1 MGPFPRRSDRRG
13 IALVTAVLTLVTIAA
28 LVAGSFFVGRIEQL
42 TGMNTVWTTQ
52 SAEAA
57 EAGVA
62 HAMETVAP
70 ATYQAMQLWTSS
82 ASNEVALPTVT
93 VGTTAYTDTIRRLT
107 PSLFMVRSTGR
118 RLGSGGTVLAE
129 SAVAQLVRIARP
141 TVGTNAAVTV
151 ADPVTFNG
159 NAFVIS
165 GENAY
170 PPGWGPTDCPSGQ
183 PDPYSGLDDQVA
195 VRSATGTGA
204 APKDMDNLDGF
215 PVDTASYD
223 PTVTSKTFSD
233 FKDFTYATLTAQTGV
248 KKLPLSTPYN
258 GVLPVLAGDGTCD
271 RNLLLNMG
279 EPRRGAGTV
288 AACTSYYPIVHGTGT
303 DTKFAAGSRG
313 QGTLLIEGN
322 LELVGG
328 FEWTGLILVRG
339 QIKITGNGNKIY
351 GALLSEGMDVDAAGA
366 IGGNIE
372 IHYSKCAIDNAT
384 GATAQIRSVT
394 RGWSQLY

>member
-1 MGPFPRRSDRRG
+1 MGPSPKRHHRRG
-13 IALVTAVLTLVTIAA
+13 IALVTAVLTMVTIAA

-42 TGMNTVWTTQ
+42 TGINTVWATQ
-52 SAEAA
+52 AAEAA

-62 HAMETVAP
+62 HAMGTVTP
-70 ATYQAMQLWTSS
+70 ASYQAMQIWTSS
-82 ASNEVALPTVT
+82 ASAEMALPTVT
-93 VGTTAYTDTIRRLT
+93 AGSIAYTDTIRRLT

-118 RLGSGGTVLAE
+118 RLGAGNTVLAE
-129 SAVAQLVRIARP
+129 AAVSQLMRIARP

-165 GENAY
+165 GENSY
-170 PPGWGPTDCPSGQ
+170 PPGWGASDCPSGG

-195 VRSATGTGA
+195 VRSATSTGA

-223 PTVTSKTFSD
+223 ATVTSKTFTD
-233 FKDFTYATLTAQTGV
+233 FKDFTYSSLTALAGV
-248 KKLPLSTPYN
+248 KTLPLTTPYN
-258 GVLPVLAGDGTCD
+258 GILPVLAGDGTCD
-271 RNLLLNMG
+271 KNAPLNLG
-279 EPRRGAGTV
+279 EPLRGAGSV

-339 QIKITGNGNKIY
+339 QIKISGNGNKIY
-351 GALLSEGMDVDAAGA
+351 GALLSEGMDVNAAGA

-384 GATAQIRSVT
+384 GATAEIRPVV